1 MQSCAVK
8 TGVVLLL
15 AAVLAGCGGGSS
27 STKTSNVVAQ
37 VTLTPPTVSLVAGQ
51 VFSSF
56 QFAALNSAGAPVS
69 PVPTFTFN
77 SSNTQVAT
85 VSPSGEVCGGVWDSF
100 FIVCNPA
107 PSSGNPMTAVITAT
121 AQGVTSAPVQVSVH
135 PSVTS
140 ITVDPVAGCTS
151 VKNTQQFVAHA
162 FHNGTDITNLIGSFT
177 WAITGTG
184 ATIDQTNGL
193 ATATVPGL
201 TGVIARVGTTSS
213 PAVDFRICMP
223 VVIRLHVTGDPAG
236 QPTEA
241 ATINVSDTKTIQ
253 ADMDDE
259 NNVTT
264 DNAPVTIFSNNSQ
277 VASVSGTTLTGVSP
291 GGAGLVAACVPPAC
305 GNGLNLPV
313 YSNLFNV
320 TVNGS
325 SPATTVYATSTF
337 APPSGTTPTLIPIDT
352 SKTPLA
358 AGTAINLPSNG
369 TGQPAVPNSMLFTPD
384 GTKAFLGTSVGIV
397 TLATATNTATL
408 VDGALGKVLA
418 ISPDGN
424 NIIVSNAA
432 NAPDPTTGVVGPIE
446 TRLDHQRLVVL
457 DAANNTAQS
466 FVLPGA
472 VAAAFTPDS
481 SKAFIAV
488 NCSPNPCP
496 NGNGNV
502 YVFSKTQTLQ
512 TTLNIGA
519 TVPSPP
525 GTTDANNDVATL
537 ASGPFAY
544 FANTAGLEV
553 MGTCNNVQQPIANNP
568 PITSKPQLV
577 GRVANADMIV
587 AVNSTGVD
595 IETATVTP
603 LAPSTTISSSNCSP
617 TVAYSNQPLDFGQGP
632 FTALQ
637 LLVPTSSAGHIVVL
651 PAGKPQ
657 LLVTI
662 PGGNAALIPLT
673 EAGATQALSGSMTLD
688 GNTAWVGVDGS
699 NTVDQIILTN
709 DPSKAD
715 ALQIPTSFKK
725 SDGSAAPPNLVG
737 VKPK

>member
-15 AAVLAGCGGGSS
+15 AAALVGCGGGSS
-27 STKTSNVVAQ
+27 STKTTNVVAQ
-37 VTLTPPTVSLVAGQ
+37 VTVTPSTVSIVAGQ
-51 VFSSF
+51 VFGG
-56 QFAALNSAGAPVS
+56 FALHALNSTGGDVS
-69 PVPTFTFN
+69 PAPTFTFN
-77 SSNTQVAT
+77 SSNTKVAT
-85 VSPSGEVCGGVWDSF
+85 VSPGGLVCGGVWDSF
-100 FIVCNPA
+100 FIVCNGA
-107 PSSGNPMTAVITAT
+107 DSSGNPITGMAVITAS
-121 AQGVTSAPVQVSVH
+121 AQGVSSAPVQVSVH

-151 VKNTQQFVAHA
+151 IKGTQQFVAHA
-162 FHNGTDITNLIGSFT
+162 FHNATDITSLIGNFT
-177 WAITGTG
+177 WAVSAGSV
-184 ATIDQTNGL
+184 ATIDLTSGL
-193 ATATVPGL
+193 ATAVGPGL
-201 TGVIARVGTTSS
+201 TGVIASVGTTSS
-213 PAVDFRICMP
+213 PAANFRTCMP
-223 VVIRLHVTGDPAG
+223 VVIRLHLSGDPAG
-236 QPTEA
+236 MPTES

-264 DNAPVTIFSNNSQ
+264 NSAPVTIVSNNSQ

-291 GGAGLVAACVPPAC
+291 GGAGLVAACVPPTC
-305 GNGLNLPV
+305 GAGLNLPV
-313 YSNLFNV
+313 YSNLFSV

-337 APPSGTTPTLIPIDT
+337 APPSGTAPTLIPIDT
-352 SKTPLA
+352 SKTPPA
-358 AGTAINLPSNG
+358 AGTAINLPSNSL
-369 TGQPAVPNSMLFTPD
+369 GQPAVPNSMLFTAN
-384 GTKAFLGTSVGIV
+384 GAKAFLGTSAGVA
-397 TLATATNTATL
+397 TLDTASNTASL
-408 VDGALGKVLA
+408 VSPALGKVLA

-424 NIIVSNAA
+424 NIILSNAA
-432 NAPDPTTGVVGPIE
+432 NAPDPMTGVAGPIE
-446 TRLDHQRLVVL
+446 SRLDHQRLVIL
-457 DAANNTAQS
+457 NASNSTSQT

-481 SKAFIAV
+481 AKAFIAV

-502 YVFSKTQTLQ
+502 YVFSVNQTLQ

-519 TVPSPP
+519 T
-525 GTTDANNDVATL
+525 TDANIDVATL

-553 MGTCNNVQQPIANNP
+553 MGTCNNVQQAINP
-568 PITSKPQLV
+568 LITSNPRFV
-577 GRVANADMIV
+577 GSVANADMIV

-603 LAPSTTISSSNCSP
+603 LTPPTTISSASCSP
-617 TVAYSNQPLDFGQGP
+617 NVAYSNQPVDFGQGA

-637 LLVPTSSAGHIVVL
+637 LLVPTNSTAHIVVL
-651 PAGKPQ
+651 PAGMPQ
-657 LLVTI
+657 LLVAI
-662 PGGNAALIPLT
+662 PGGSGEVIPL
-673 EAGATQALSGSMTLD
+673 AGAGTNHALSGSLTLD
-688 GNTAWVGVDGS
+688 GNTVWVGVDGS

-715 ALQIPTSFKK
+715 ALQIATSFKK
-725 SDGSAAPPNLVG
+725 SDGTAAPPNLVA